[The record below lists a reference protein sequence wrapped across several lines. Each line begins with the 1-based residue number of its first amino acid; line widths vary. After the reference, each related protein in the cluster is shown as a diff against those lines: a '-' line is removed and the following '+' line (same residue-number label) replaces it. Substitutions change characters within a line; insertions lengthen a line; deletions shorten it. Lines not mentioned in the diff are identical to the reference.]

1 MNLKIGLAKKVLL
14 FYSVIAPF
22 IIFGSLYNLIEGVIL
37 HYAPSYRIGL
47 FSLFGFV
54 IMPLLLIV
62 TYTKNKCIISREG
75 VQIGKILYPFSDYR
89 FSIRQKELPFKD
101 RPLTSLW
108 KKNYDELVITKIN
121 TGETV
126 LEKDLDVFQKDVKI
140 LENIPIYPSYSTI
153 LFPIIPPL
161 NDF

>member
-37 HYAPSYRIGL
+37 HNAPSYRIGL

-62 TYTKNKCIISREG
+62 TYIKN
-75 VQIGKILYPFSDYR
+75 
-89 FSIRQKELPFKD
+89 
-101 RPLTSLW
+101 
-108 KKNYDELVITKIN
+108 
-121 TGETV
+121 
-126 LEKDLDVFQKDVKI
+126 
-140 LENIPIYPSYSTI
+140 
-153 LFPIIPPL
+153 
-161 NDF
+161 